1 MVAGVSSATEET
13 GSTPLSSA
21 AAAVSDTKETPRSFL
36 NVARRNLT
44 DEELAAPAARRF
56 LIAEIERLDQLCME
70 HEPIISSFHEQ
81 RVLIAELQATARPA
95 RWVEIL
101 SSICLAVGSAG
112 LGAAP
117 SYFSI
122 PSAKPVGLV
131 VVCLSTILVVG
142 GIAPKVWK

>member
-1 MVAGVSSATEET
+1 MAAGQPSATEEA

-21 AAAVSDTKETPRSFL
+21 AVAAADAKETPRSFL
-36 NVARRNLT
+36 SVARRNLT

-56 LIAEIERLDQLCME
+56 LIAEIERLDQICTE
-70 HEPIISSFHEQ
+70 NQVIVTEYHEQ
-81 RVLIAELQATARPA
+81 RVTIAKLQETTKPA
-95 RWVEIL
+95 RWIEIL
-101 SSICLAVGSAG
+101 SSICLAIGSAG

-122 PSAKPVGLV
+122 PSATSVGV
-131 VVCLSTILVVG
+131 VVVALSAILLVA